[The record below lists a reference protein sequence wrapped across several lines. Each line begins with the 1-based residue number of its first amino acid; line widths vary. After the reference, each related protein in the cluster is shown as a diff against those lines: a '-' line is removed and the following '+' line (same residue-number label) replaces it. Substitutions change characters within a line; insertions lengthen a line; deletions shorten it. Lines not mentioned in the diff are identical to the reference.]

1 MARLFSLPRNAA
13 AAIAVG
19 VLLSGCLVPETID
32 ATIVLE
38 EYKYDMHVETHLAD
52 PRVVKALAD
61 GHVLTEQE
69 EDRMRAEERKAARMP
84 GFERFTYAGEG
95 RFDLLVNLTGEL
107 DASGSAIGV
116 PNTRAKSQ
124 ADNFLSIRRMDD
136 GTIEVSTPEI
146 PNLARADLD
155 QLGIVLNG
163 TLTVT
168 VTVSGAVIET
178 NADETPG
185 FFDGAYRW
193 NISSWDDRVFL
204 KVNPAV
210 D

>member
-1 MARLFSLPRNAA
+1 MARLFSLARNA

-19 VLLSGCLVPETID
+19 VLLAGCLAPETID
-32 ATIVLE
+32 ANIVLE
-38 EYKYDMHVETHLAD
+38 GYKYDMRVETRLAD
-52 PRVVKALAD
+52 PRAVNAIAD
-61 GHVLTEQE
+61 GHVFTEQE

-84 GFERFTYAGEG
+84 GFEGFTYAGEG
-95 RFDLLVNLTGEL
+95 RFDLVVKLTGEL

-124 ADNFLSIRRMDD
+124 ADNFLSIRRIDD

-146 PNLARADLD
+146 PERARAE
-155 QLGIVLNG
+155 LGQIAIVPNG
-163 TLTVT
+163 TVAVT
-168 VTVSGAVIET
+168 VTGTVIET

-185 FFDGAYRW
+185 FFGGAYRW

-204 KVNPAV
+204 KVKPAV

>member
-1 MARLFSLPRNAA
+1 MTAKWFSLARNAA

-19 VLLSGCLVPETID
+19 ALLAGCLVPETID
-32 ATIVLE
+32 ANIVLE
-38 EYKYDMHVETHLAD
+38 RYKYDIRVETSLAD
-52 PRVVKALAD
+52 PRIVKALAD
-61 GHVLTEQE
+61 GHVLTDQE

-84 GFERFTYAGEG
+84 GFESFTYAGGG
-95 RFDLLVNLTGEL
+95 RFELVVNLTGEL

-124 ADNFLSIRRMDD
+124 ADNFLSIRLMDD
-136 GTIEVSTPEI
+136 GTVEVSSPEI
-146 PNLARADLD
+146 PVRVRADLD
-155 QLGIVLNG
+155 QIAIVPSG
-163 TLTVT
+163 TVT
-168 VTVSGAVIET
+168 VTVSGTVIET

-185 FFDGAYRW
+185 FFGGAYRW

>member
-1 MARLFSLPRNAA
+1 MAKLYSLACNAT

-19 VLLSGCLVPETID
+19 VLLTGCLVPETID
-32 ATIVLE
+32 ANISLE
-38 EYKYDMHVETHLAD
+38 GYNYDMRVETRLAD
-52 PRVVKALAD
+52 PRVVKAVAD
-61 GHVLTEQE
+61 GHVFTEQE

-84 GFERFTYAGEG
+84 GFEGFTYAGEG
-95 RFDLLVNLTGEL
+95 RFDLVVNLTGEL
-107 DASGSAIGV
+107 DATGSAIGV

-136 GTIEVSTPEI
+136 GTVEVSSPEI
-146 PNLARADLD
+146 PVHARAELD
-155 QLGIVLNG
+155 QIAIVPNG
-163 TLTVT
+163 TVT
-168 VTVSGAVIET
+168 VYVSGTVIET

-185 FFDGAYRW
+185 FFGGVYRW

>member
-1 MARLFSLPRNAA
+1 MAKLFSLARNAA
-13 AAIAVG
+13 GAIAVG
-19 VLLSGCLVPETID
+19 VLLTGCLVPETIV
-32 ATIVLE
+32 ASIVLE
-38 EYKYDMHVETHLAD
+38 GYKYDMRVETRLAD

-61 GHVLTEQE
+61 GQVLTEPE

-84 GFERFTYAGEG
+84 GFESFTYAGGG
-95 RFDLLVNLTGEL
+95 RFELVVNLTGEL

-116 PNTRAKSQ
+116 PNTRATSQ

-146 PNLARADLD
+146 QERARAELD
-155 QLGIVLNG
+155 QVAILPNG
-163 TLTVT
+163 TLTVN
-168 VTVSGAVIET
+168 VSGTVIET

-185 FFDGAYRW
+185 FFGGAYRW

-204 KVNPAV
+204 KVTPAV

>member
-1 MARLFSLPRNAA
+1 MARLFSLARNAA
-13 AAIAVG
+13 AAIAIG
-19 VLLSGCLVPETID
+19 VLLTGCLVPETID
-32 ATIVLE
+32 ANIVLDGY
-38 EYKYDMHVETHLAD
+38 EYDIRVETRLAD
-52 PRVVKALAD
+52 PRIVKALAD
-61 GHVLTEQE
+61 GHVPTKQE
-69 EDRMRAEERKAARMP
+69 EDRMRAEERKATRMP
-84 GFERFTYAGEG
+84 GFESFTYAGGG
-95 RFDLLVNLTGEL
+95 RFDLVVNLTGEL

-136 GTIEVSTPEI
+136 GTVEVSSPEI
-146 PNLARADLD
+146 PVRARAELD
-155 QLGIVLNG
+155 QIAIVPNG

-168 VTVSGAVIET
+168 VSGMVIET

-185 FFDGAYRW
+185 FFGGSYRW

-204 KVNPAV
+204 KVDPAV

>member
-1 MARLFSLPRNAA
+1 MARRFSLARNAT

-19 VLLSGCLVPETID
+19 VLLTGCLVPETID
-32 ATIVLE
+32 ANIVLE
-38 EYKYDMHVETHLAD
+38 GYEYDIRMETRLAD
-52 PRVVKALAD
+52 PRIVKALAD
-61 GHVLTEQE
+61 GHVPTKQE

-84 GFERFTYAGEG
+84 GLESFTYAGEG
-95 RFDLLVNLTGEL
+95 RFDLVVNLTGEL

-124 ADNFLSIRRMDD
+124 ADNFLSIRRVDD

-146 PNLARADLD
+146 PDRAREDLD
-155 QLGIVLNG
+155 QLGIVPKG
-163 TLTVT
+163 TVA
-168 VTVSGAVIET
+168 VTVSGTVIET

-185 FFDGAYRW
+185 FFGGAYRW

-204 KVNPAV
+204 KVDPAV

>member
-1 MARLFSLPRNAA
+1 MARRFSLARNAT

-19 VLLSGCLVPETID
+19 VLLTGCLVPETID
-32 ATIVLE
+32 ANIVLE
-38 EYKYDMHVETHLAD
+38 GYEYDLRVETRLAD

-69 EDRMRAEERKAARMP
+69 EDRM
-84 GFERFTYAGEG
+84 
-95 RFDLLVNLTGEL
+95 
-107 DASGSAIGV
+107 
-116 PNTRAKSQ
+116 KSQ
-124 ADNFLSIRRMDD
+124 ADNFLSIRRMGD

-146 PNLARADLD
+146 PVRARAELD
-155 QLGIVLNG
+155 QIAIVPNG

-168 VTVSGAVIET
+168 VSGTVIET

-185 FFDGAYRW
+185 FFGGSYRW

-204 KVNPAV
+204 KVDPAV

>member
-1 MARLFSLPRNAA
+1 MAKLFSLARNSA
-13 AAIAVG
+13 AAIAIG
-19 VLLSGCLVPETID
+19 VLLTGCLVPETID
-32 ATIVLE
+32 ANIALE
-38 EYKYDMHVETHLAD
+38 GYKYDMRVETRLAD
-52 PRVVKALAD
+52 PRALKALAV
-61 GHVLTEQE
+61 GHVFTKQE
-69 EDRMRAEERKAARMP
+69 EDRMWTEEGKAARMP
-84 GFERFTYAGEG
+84 GFESFTYAGEG
-95 RFDLLVNLTGEL
+95 RFDLVVELTGEL
-107 DASGSAIGV
+107 DANGSAIGV

-124 ADNFLSIRRMDD
+124 TDNFLSIRRMDD

-146 PNLARADLD
+146 PDRARVELD
-155 QLGIVLNG
+155 QIAIVPNG

-168 VTVSGAVIET
+168 VFGTVIET

-185 FFDGAYRW
+185 FLGGAYRW

>member
-1 MARLFSLPRNAA
+1 MARLFSLARNAA

-19 VLLSGCLVPETID
+19 VLLTGCLVPETID
-32 ATIVLE
+32 ANIVLE
-38 EYKYDMHVETHLAD
+38 GYEYDMRVETRLAD
-52 PRVVKALAD
+52 PRVAKALAD

-84 GFERFTYAGEG
+84 GFQRFTYAGEG
-95 RFDLLVNLTGEL
+95 RFNLVVNLIGEL

-146 PNLARADLD
+146 PERARAELD
-155 QLGIVLNG
+155 QIAIVPNG

-168 VTVSGAVIET
+168 VSGTVIET

-185 FFDGAYRW
+185 SFGGAYRW

-204 KVNPAV
+204 KVNPAS